1 MQATACTITLIQQRS
16 SVTCVPDGLNATF
29 GCIGDTSSSARVWV
43 AHGCR
48 GRFLCNGVHTPCGYV
63 HSGLQQRQ
71 TCTCGTAANTS
82 APAEHGRAG
91 WVSGPSDRSRRVG
104 HVASALAIKAWTVGA
119 GRPPQSA
126 REAAVLDRPCSGDLT
141 TIGNNAHVQ
150 PALTLVSGDGV
161 RRFSPMFSVFLHG
174 HGFMLLENREPA
186 EVALLQAVH
195 ASLSA
200 AVLISSEKLHQ
211 PHRSKHLL
219 PLDTLLTSSSSN
231 ATDDAARQAVSS
243 LRGLQSLFFVAFH
256 LLLPTPDYDAHG
268 QLDSKTDY
276 LQKVLEVATLYGVMD
291 NLNRPGST
299 FQNPHWDYPN
309 WDSGWLVIDVPLSDV
324 RPGGGP
330 IEIWPGTQHLR
341 YDQTFVHSQQIL
353 RIREAEPRQYS
364 KCFPEIL
371 SIAQLWPSALLHSSL
386 GDMVVR
392 NPSTW
397 HRGTPNSLAS
407 PRHMLSFIFRRR
419 RQHAVKKPV

>member
-1 MQATACTITLIQQRS
+1 M
-16 SVTCVPDGLNATF
+16 
-29 GCIGDTSSSARVWV
+29 
-43 AHGCR
+43 
-48 GRFLCNGVHTPCGYV
+48 
-63 HSGLQQRQ
+63 
-71 TCTCGTAANTS
+71 
-82 APAEHGRAG
+82 
-91 WVSGPSDRSRRVG
+91 
-104 HVASALAIKAWTVGA
+104 
-119 GRPPQSA
+119 
-126 REAAVLDRPCSGDLT
+126 LDRPCSGDLT

-330 IEIWPGTQHLR
+330 IEIWPGT
-341 YDQTFVHSQQIL
+341 
-353 RIREAEPRQYS
+353 
-364 KCFPEIL
+364 
-371 SIAQLWPSALLHSSL
+371 
-386 GDMVVR
+386 
-392 NPSTW
+392 
-397 HRGTPNSLAS
+397 RGTEVRSDLCALAANTANQGGGAPAVLKVLPRDPVHRPALAIGAAALVARRHGGPQPLHLAPGNSQLA
-407 PRHMLSFIFRRR
+407 R
-419 RQHAVKKPV
+419 